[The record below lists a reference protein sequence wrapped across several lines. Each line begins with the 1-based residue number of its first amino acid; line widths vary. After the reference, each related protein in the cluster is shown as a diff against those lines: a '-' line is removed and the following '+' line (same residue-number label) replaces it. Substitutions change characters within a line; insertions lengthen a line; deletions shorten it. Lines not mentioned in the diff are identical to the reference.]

1 MINELKK
8 QDIAFL
14 KYVRDKVIDKHN
26 LPVSCVS
33 LEFMNDEYFKL
44 IFPMKEFPIQ
54 VYLYRYEI
62 IDELYEEIKTLTEV
76 FSTKKLHF
84 MKVYVDYRPKNKN
97 LLHLI

>member
-14 KYVRDKVIDKHN
+14 KYIKDKVIDKHN

-62 IDELYEEIKTLTEV
+62 IDELYEEIKSLTEV

-97 LLHLI
+97 LLILV

>member
-14 KYVRDKVIDKHN
+14 KYIKDYVVDKHN

-62 IDELYEEIKTLTEV
+62 IDELYEEIKSLTEA

-97 LLHLI
+97 LLLLI